1 MTQPVPE
8 QADNTKSSTTDD
20 LQPNNKAVKRE
31 ERQKQSTKVE
41 IALTGSEREAVD
53 EHGSLS
59 SLTVYSIILRE
70 GQEELQRPLLSLWW
84 SGIAAGIG
92 ISSSVLAEGI
102 IRSNLGSDHPYLSL
116 IESLGYTFGFV
127 LVILARLQLFTEN
140 TITVV
145 LPLLASTTQRRLV
158 CTARLW
164 AVVLAANFVGT
175 LFTAA
180 IFVHGS
186 ILTEEI
192 LSAVLQI
199 SRHVAELTPA
209 ETLMRGIPA
218 GFFIAVLVWMLPSA
232 KGSEV
237 LVIIMFTWLI
247 AAGGFTHVIA
257 GSNEIFSLVVNGEMN
272 MFTALSHHIGPMLL
286 GNIIGGTGLFAMLA
300 YGQVR
305 EEM

>member
-1 MTQPVPE
+1 MTQHGPVPTHNIK
-8 QADNTKSSTTDD
+8 QSTTDD
-20 LQPNNKAVKRE
+20 MQSSDKAVKRE
-31 ERQKQSTKVE
+31 ARENEPTQTE
-41 IALTGSEREAVD
+41 IALTGSERQAVV

-70 GQEELQRPLLSLWW
+70 GQEELERPLMSLWW

-145 LPLLASTTQRRLV
+145 LPLLASTTTNRLV

-164 AVVLAANFVGT
+164 AVVLGANFVGT
-175 LFTAA
+175 FFTAA
-180 IFVHGS
+180 IFVHGGVLTED
-186 ILTEEI
+186 ILTAI
-192 LSAVLQI
+192 LQI
-199 SRHVAELTPA
+199 SRHVAELTPS

-247 AAGGFTHVIA
+247 AAGEFTHVIA
-257 GSNEIFSLVVNGEMN
+257 GSTEIFSLVLNEEMN
-272 MFTALSHHIGPMLL
+272 FFTALLHHITPMLM

-300 YGQVR
+300 YGQVK

>member
-1 MTQPVPE
+1 MTQPGSD
-8 QADNTKSSTTDD
+8 QAENTKSTISSDIKSGDKVSEGEPT
-20 LQPNNKAVKRE
+20 QP
-31 ERQKQSTKVE
+31 E
-41 IALTGSEREAVD
+41 ISLTGSEREAVV

-70 GQEELQRPLLSLWW
+70 GQEELERPLMSLWW

-102 IRSNLGSDHPYLSL
+102 IRSNIGSDHPYLSI

-145 LPLLASTTQRRLV
+145 LPLLANTTQRRLF

-164 AVVLAANFVGT
+164 GIVLVANFVGT
-175 LFTAA
+175 FLTAA
-180 IFVHGS
+180 IVVHGN
-186 ILTEEI
+186 ILTEDI
-192 LSAVLQI
+192 LTAILQI
-199 SRHVAELTPA
+199 SRHVAELTPS

-218 GFFIAVLVWMLPSA
+218 GFFIAALVWMLPSA

-247 AAGGFTHVIA
+247 AAGEFTHVIA
-257 GSNEIFSLVVNGEMN
+257 GSNEIFSLVLNGEMN
-272 MFTALSHHIGPMLL
+272 FFTALSHHIGPMLM

-305 EEM
+305 QEM